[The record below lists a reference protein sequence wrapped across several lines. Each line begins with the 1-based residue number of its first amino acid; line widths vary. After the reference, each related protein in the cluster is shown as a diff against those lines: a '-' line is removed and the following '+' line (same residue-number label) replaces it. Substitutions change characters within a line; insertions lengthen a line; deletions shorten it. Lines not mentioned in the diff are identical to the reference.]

1 MSVWLSQSHTPAPR
15 FVGNQSLRPED
26 TLAQRKFRLLTQR
39 MSANPPNLSSRPRN
53 LILAQLPDEEYASLA
68 KSLTP
73 IDLPLGMQLSEPNQP
88 IEYVYFLNSGLIS
101 TDALTELGESVEV
114 GVIGREGFSGLP
126 TLLDQPQMSH
136 SVIMQ
141 GIGEGLRI
149 RSSIVRDE
157 FLKGGML
164 QRMVHAFAYLQLVQV
179 SQSVLCNRLHEVNAR
194 LARWLLTSADRMES
208 ESLHL
213 TQEFLAQML
222 GVQRSTVTVAAGDL
236 QRAGMIG
243 YSRGKINI
251 LDRPE
256 LTKVACECYAIVSSS
271 YERVLNTGPN
281 GSPELCRSDD
291 RQRDDC
297 SLDSTENLQR

>member
-1 MSVWLSQSHTPAPR
+1 
-15 FVGNQSLRPED
+15 
-26 TLAQRKFRLLTQR
+26 
-39 MSANPPNLSSRPRN
+39 MSANPPNLLSRPRN
-53 LILAQLPDEEYASLA
+53 IILAQLPDEAFASLA
-68 KSLTP
+68 PFLTP
-73 IDLPLGMQLSEPNQP
+73 IDLPLGMKLSEPNRP

-101 TDALTELGESVEV
+101 TDALTEEGESVEV

-126 TLLDQPQMSH
+126 ALLDQPQMSH

-149 RSSIVRDE
+149 RSSVVRDE

-179 SQSVLCNRLHEVNAR
+179 SQSVLCNRMHEVDAR

-208 ESLHL
+208 ESLNL
-213 TQEFLAQML
+213 TQEFLSQML
-222 GVQRSTVTVAAGDL
+222 GVQRSTVTVAAGEL

-251 LDRPE
+251 LKRAE
-256 LTKVACECYAIVSSS
+256 LTKVACECYGIVSSS
-271 YERVLNTGPN
+271 YRRVLQDSPD
-281 GSPELCRSDD
+281 GSVSYVA
-291 RQRDDC
+291 
-297 SLDSTENLQR
+297 